1 MRSNSVIQSN
11 PDYIE
16 ELNIQK
22 YWLVVKR
29 RWKPAMLTFTTFA
42 ILSTLFAIS
51 RKPTYEAKGQV
62 LIERDKASKLVGLDS
77 QMGDIDVLT
86 NQSNPISTEAEIIRS
101 RPIVQET
108 IKELNITQEPG
119 KLPGFIEQI
128 NTQFNS
134 SDRESKLVS
143 VKDFLRKLDVKAA
156 KGTDL
161 LEVSYED
168 KDPELAARV
177 VNKII
182 LAYKDRNA
190 LNNKS
195 ETSAVRKFI
204 VEELPKLE
212 ANVNKAEDRLL
223 QFKSQNKLVNL
234 SAETNKTITT
244 VQSLE
249 AEINQTAVELKDI
262 NARSAEIRHQLGM
275 NLEEA
280 KVLIAVSQSEG
291 IKRTLT
297 ELQEVKIE
305 ATEANKKFSGKA
317 PQLVELKERESE
329 LELLLKQQ
337 ISKTIK
343 DGKPISLQ
351 NINVLNIGELRQ
363 DQIKDFV
370 NIEIKRA
377 GLNSRSAALQENLNA
392 YQEKLEARPKL
403 EKQQRELEN
412 KLEAAQST
420 YQTLLKKLQETQ
432 VAENQ
437 KVGNVRIIAEAVP
450 PEKPSST
457 SKQLVI
463 GAGIIS
469 GACFGVLVAFLIDI
483 FDRTLKNRQEAEELF
498 GYPLYAIIPKL
509 GESEKNER
517 EMGKLP
523 ASSSSIATEDPILR
537 ACGIEAYQILRT
549 NLKTISASQSTR
561 VIAVTSSVP
570 QEGKSEVSANLA
582 AAIAAVGQKVLLID
596 ADMRL
601 STQHTRWRL
610 SNQVGLSNILEHG
623 ISWKEVRQEVTPCL
637 DVITAGENVS
647 NPIALIDS
655 HNMKALIET
664 VADHYDY
671 VIFDTPP
678 LVGIAD
684 TTILGK
690 MTHGTLMVAR
700 PGTLDYSSALDAKK
714 ILEKTE
720 QNVVG
725 MVVNGEN
732 FDNTYY
738 KDFSYLD
745 KNKKEQNTR
754 LLGSR
759 L

>member
-1 MRSNSVIQSN
+1 MMQSN

-29 RWKPAMLTFTTFA
+29 RWKPAMLTFSTLA

-62 LIERDKASKLVGLDS
+62 LIEPDKASKLVGIDS

-86 NQSNPISTEAEIIRS
+86 SQSNPISTEAEIIRS
-101 RPIVQET
+101 RPLVQET
-108 IKELNITQEPG
+108 IEELNINVEKG
-119 KLPGFIEQI
+119 KLSGFIEGI
-128 NTQFNS
+128 TSVLGS
-134 SDRESKLVS
+134 SDRDSNLIS

-161 LEVSYED
+161 LEVTYED
-168 KDPELAARV
+168 KDPELAAKV

-182 LAYKDRNA
+182 LAYKEQNA
-190 LNNKS
+190 LNNKT

-204 VEELPKLE
+204 FEELPKLE
-212 ANVNKAEDRLL
+212 ANVNEAEERLL

-234 SAETNKTITT
+234 SEETNKAIATI
-244 VQSLE
+244 QSLE
-249 AEINQTAVELKDI
+249 EQLNQTSVEKEEINALS
-262 NARSAEIRHQLGM
+262 REIRNQLGM

-280 KVLIAVSQSEG
+280 KVLIAVSQSAG
-291 IKRTLT
+291 VKRTVS
-297 ELQEVKIE
+297 ELQEVNIKI
-305 ATEANKKFSGKA
+305 AEANKKFSASA
-317 PQLVELKERESE
+317 PQMIELKEKESE
-329 LELLLKQQ
+329 LNTLLKQQ
-337 ISKTIK
+337 MSKTMGGREK
-343 DGKPISLQ
+343 VSLA
-351 NINVLNIGELRQ
+351 NINVLNIGELKQ
-363 DQIKDFV
+363 DRIKDFV

-377 GLNSRSAALQENLNA
+377 GLNSKSVALQQNLDA
-392 YQEKLEARPKL
+392 YRKKINERPKL

-420 YQTLLKKLQETQ
+420 YQTLLKKLQEIQ

-437 KVGNVRIIAEAVP
+437 KVGNVRIVAEAVP

-457 SKQLVI
+457 SKQLII
-463 GAGIIS
+463 GAGIMS
-469 GACFGVLVAFLIDI
+469 GACLAVLIAYLIDI
-483 FDRTLKNRQEAEELF
+483 CDRTLKNRQEAEELF
-498 GYPLYAIIPKL
+498 GYPLYAVIPKL
-509 GESEKNER
+509 GEVEKSNR
-517 EMGKLP
+517 AIGQLQP
-523 ASSSSIATEDPILR
+523 SSSSIVADDPILR

-549 NLKTISASQSTR
+549 NLKTISASKSTKT
-561 VIAVTSSVP
+561 IAVTSSVP

-582 AAIAAVGQKVLLID
+582 AAIATVGQKVLLID

-610 SNQVGLSNILEHG
+610 PNQVGLSNILEHG
-623 ISWKEVRQEVTPCL
+623 ISWREVRQEVTPYL
-637 DVITAGENVS
+637 DVITAGQQVS
-647 NPIALIDS
+647 NPVALIDS
-655 HNMKALIET
+655 QNMKQLIEA
-664 VADHYDY
+664 VADNYDY

-690 MTHGTLMVAR
+690 MTDGTLMVTR
-700 PGTLDYSSALDAKK
+700 PGILDYSSALDAKK

-732 FDNTYY
+732 IENTYY
-738 KDFSYLD
+738 KDFSYID
-745 KNKKEQNTR
+745 KKKREQTTK
-754 LLGSR
+754 LLSSHS
-759 L
+759 

>member
-1 MRSNSVIQSN
+1 MMQSN
-11 PDYIE
+11 PDYME

-22 YWLVVKR
+22 HWLVVKR
-29 RWKPAMLTFTTFA
+29 RWKPAVLTFTTLA

-62 LIERDKASKLVGLDS
+62 LIEPDKASKLVGIDS

-86 NQSNPISTEAEIIRS
+86 SQSNPISTEAEIIRS

-108 IKELNITQEPG
+108 IEELNIKLEKG
-119 KLPGFIEQI
+119 KLSGFIEGI
-128 NTQFNS
+128 TPFGDSDS
-134 SDRESKLVS
+134 SDRDSELIS

-161 LEVSYED
+161 LEVTYED

-182 LAYKDRNA
+182 LAYKEQNA
-190 LNNKS
+190 LNNKT

-204 VEELPKLE
+204 FEELPKLE
-212 ANVNKAEDRLL
+212 ANVNEAENRLL
-223 QFKSQNKLVNL
+223 EFKSQNKLVNL
-234 SAETNKTITT
+234 SEETNNKIATI
-244 VQSLE
+244 QSLE
-249 AEINQTAVELKDI
+249 EQLDRTSVEKEEINALS
-262 NARSAEIRHQLGM
+262 REIRNQLGM

-280 KVLIAVSQSEG
+280 KVLIAVSQSAG
-291 IKRTLT
+291 VKRTVA
-297 ELQEVKIE
+297 ELQEVNIKM
-305 ATEANKKFSGKA
+305 AEANKKFSGSA
-317 PQLVELKERESE
+317 PQMIELKERESE
-329 LELLLKQQ
+329 MNTLLKQQ
-337 ISKTIK
+337 MSKTMSGREPVALK
-343 DGKPISLQ
+343 
-351 NINVLNIGELRQ
+351 NINVLNIGELKQ

-377 GLNSRSAALQENLNA
+377 GLNSRSAALQKNLDA
-392 YQEKLEARPKL
+392 YRAKLNERPGL

-412 KLEAAQST
+412 KLEASQST

-437 KVGNVRIIAEAVP
+437 KVGNVRIVAEAVP

-457 SKQLVI
+457 SKQLII
-463 GAGIIS
+463 GSGIIS
-469 GACFGVLVAFLIDI
+469 GACFGVLVAYLIDI
-483 FDRTLKNRQEAEELF
+483 CDRTLKSRQEAEELF
-498 GYPLYAIIPKL
+498 GYPLYAVIPKL
-509 GESEKNER
+509 GETEKSDR
-517 EMGKLP
+517 SIGQLQP
-523 ASSSSIATEDPILR
+523 SSSSIVTDDPILR

-549 NLKTISASQSTR
+549 NLKTISASRSTKT
-561 VIAVTSSVP
+561 IAVTSSVP

-582 AAIAAVGQKVLLID
+582 AAIATIGQKVLLID

-610 SNQVGLSNILEHG
+610 PNQVGLSNILEHG
-623 ISWKEVRQEVTPCL
+623 ISWKEVRQEITPCL
-637 DVITAGENVS
+637 DVITAGQEVS
-647 NPIALIDS
+647 NPVALIDS
-655 HNMKALIET
+655 QNMKQLIES
-664 VADHYDY
+664 VADNYDY

-684 TTILGK
+684 TTILGT
-690 MTHGTLMVAR
+690 MTDGTLMVAR
-700 PGTLDYSSALDAKK
+700 PGILDYSSALDAKK

-732 FDNTYY
+732 IENTYY
-738 KDFSYLD
+738 KDFSYID
-745 KNKKEQNTR
+745 KKKREQTTK
-754 LLGSR
+754 LLSSR